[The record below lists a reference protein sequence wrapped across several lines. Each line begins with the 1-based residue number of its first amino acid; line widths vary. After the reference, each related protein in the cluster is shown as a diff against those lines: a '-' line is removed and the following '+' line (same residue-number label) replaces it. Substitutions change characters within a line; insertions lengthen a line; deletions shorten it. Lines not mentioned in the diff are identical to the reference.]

1 MISSAR
7 ANLKADVAGSKL
19 NWLWWVLEPMGLMVM
34 YAIIFGWLFQ
44 NSIEYFPVFIFI
56 GSTISNTDNSIFL
69 FLSDILYFLYHIIG
83 I

>member
-44 NSIEYFPVFIFI
+44 NSIEYFPFKE
-56 GSTISNTDNSIFL
+56 
-69 FLSDILYFLYHIIG
+69 
-83 I
+83 